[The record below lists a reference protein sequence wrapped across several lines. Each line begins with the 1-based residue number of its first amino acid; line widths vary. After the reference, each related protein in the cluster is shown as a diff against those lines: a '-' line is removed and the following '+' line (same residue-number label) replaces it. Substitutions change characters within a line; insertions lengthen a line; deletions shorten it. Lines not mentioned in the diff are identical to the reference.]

1 MSKIIIIGKK
11 MKISV
16 IIAFL
21 LSSSL
26 ASFANEFDD
35 MKFLTENN
43 PPYVIVN
50 NDQPI
55 SGEIGTKVVK
65 AFAKLKLDTKKI
77 EVLPWTRALLSARNN
92 KNVMLFPVA
101 KTFER
106 LEYLDFAIKVFEQ
119 KLYFYKL
126 KKNQSIK
133 LSKFDDAK
141 NYSICVVS
149 DTNTHEALKYEK
161 FTNFEETNQ
170 YINNIEKFLNNRCQL
185 IILSDRTVKEKLK
198 DFNASLADVEQLIEA
213 EKIDGNM
220 YVTFSKGTNPKVIK
234 KFKKAFSIN

>member
-1 MSKIIIIGKK
+1 
-11 MKISV
+11 MKVLV
-16 IIAFL
+16 IFGFL
-21 LSSSL
+21 LSNSLSSY
-26 ASFANEFDD
+26 ASEHNE
-35 MKFLTENN
+35 MRYLTENN

-50 NDQPI
+50 KDQTI
-55 SGEIGTKVVK
+55 AGEIGAKVVD
-65 AFAKLKLDTKKI
+65 AFLKLKLDPKKI
-77 EVLPWTRALLSARNN
+77 EVLPWTRALFSARNN

-126 KKNQSIK
+126 KKNKNII

-141 NYSICVVS
+141 NYSICVVT

-161 FTNFEETNQ
+161 FTNFEETTQ
-170 YINNIEKFLNNRCQL
+170 YANNIEKFLNNRCQL

-198 DFNASLADVEQLIEA
+198 DFNASLTDVEQLIEA
-213 EKIDGNM
+213 DRIDGNM

-234 KFKKAFSIN
+234 KFKEAFNIK